1 MGACSASERSPL
13 ELEGVT
19 SALILSAKA
28 SHIAKPHMDE
38 AEREQ
43 VCMYFL
49 SSITTCCSHVSDGV
63 GWILAGAEGLPGGG
77 GENSGS

>member
-1 MGACSASERSPL
+1 MGACSASERLPL

-28 SHIAKPHMDE
+28 SHIAKPHIDKV
-38 AEREQ
+38 EREP

-49 SSITTCCSHVSDGV
+49 SSITTCHSHVSDGG
-63 GWILAGAEGLPGGG
+63 GWVLAGVKGLPRGG